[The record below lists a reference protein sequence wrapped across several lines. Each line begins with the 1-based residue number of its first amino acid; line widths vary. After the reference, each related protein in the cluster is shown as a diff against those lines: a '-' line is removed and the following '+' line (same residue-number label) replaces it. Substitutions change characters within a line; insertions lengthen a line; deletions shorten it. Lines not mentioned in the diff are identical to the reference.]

1 MSNRDSAEAG
11 TPADSS
17 EPRRDSDAPVTNEV
31 SKPVRRFFSSPWT
44 VTIAGGLIVA
54 IATGVIVPRLVASS
68 QSHAAAN
75 SSVGIP
81 AGYYVD
87 GRPGTPHWFIHLDTG
102 PGDEISGTIAFVGQD
117 GQTGM
122 SQAFS
127 GQLKD
132 GLGTLLLSNAGVQ
145 TASIGTNPHVPT
157 LYLGVCTKYLEF
169 VTSLAQCAFT
179 HAADIQG
186 DQKKPSSQP
195 A

>member
-1 MSNRDSAEAG
+1 MDSRDSAEVG

-17 EPRRDSDAPVTNEV
+17 RSPKDSDGPVAKEV
-31 SKPVRRFFSSPWT
+31 PKGVRLFFSSPWT
-44 VTIAGGLIVA
+44 VTIAGGLIAA
-54 IATGVIVPRLVASS
+54 IASALIIPRLLASP
-68 QSHAAAN
+68 SHSAAK

-87 GRPGTPHWFIHLDTG
+87 NRPGTPHWFIHLDTG

-117 GQTGM
+117 GQTGL

-132 GLGTLLLSNAGVQ
+132 GLGTLLLSKAGVQ

-157 LYLGVCTKYLEF
+157 LYLGACTKYLKF
-169 VTSLAQCAFT
+169 ITSLAQCAFT

-186 DQKKPSSQP
+186 DQKNPTS
-195 A
+195 